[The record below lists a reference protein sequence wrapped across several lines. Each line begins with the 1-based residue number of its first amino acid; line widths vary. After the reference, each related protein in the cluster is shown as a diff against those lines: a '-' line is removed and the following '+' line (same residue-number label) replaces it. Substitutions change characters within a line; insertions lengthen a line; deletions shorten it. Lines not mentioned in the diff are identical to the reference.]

1 VSDNVNPDARSSTDG
16 VKPGKNKPARTKLAR
31 TKRGKG
37 KLADPEHV
45 DTQQVDTEQVD
56 TELDHDGLAH
66 DELAQTEAAGDPNA
80 KSAPEDRDVEG
91 PLDESEANPVR
102 PYVDLGGVKIL
113 PREGLHLRLEIEEGS
128 KRVVAIGLD
137 YAGSTLQVQPFAAP
151 RSSGLWNEIRTQIA
165 DQIAKQGGSTTPR
178 EGPFGP
184 ELVAEI
190 PVAAGQ
196 GPSGTTR
203 LARFIGVDG
212 PRWFLRGV
220 IAGEGAIDPAAAA
233 QIEDLFRSI
242 VVVRGSAP
250 MPPRDLIP
258 LRMPATPAGSP
269 EPTGV

>member
-1 VSDNVNPDARSSTDG
+1 MSDIVNPDET
-16 VKPGKNKPARTKLAR
+16 
-31 TKRGKG
+31 
-37 KLADPEHV
+37 PEIM
-45 DTQQVDTEQVD
+45 
-56 TELDHDGLAH
+56 
-66 DELAQTEAAGDPNA
+66 P
-80 KSAPEDRDVEG
+80 KSAPEDRETEG
-91 PLDESEANPVR
+91 PLDEAEANPVR

-151 RSSGLWNEIRTQIA
+151 RSSGLWHEIRDQIA
-165 DQIAKQGGSTTPR
+165 DQIGKQGGTTTLR

-196 GPSGTTR
+196 DTTESTR

-220 IAGEGAIDPAAAA
+220 IAGEGAINEEAAL

-242 VVVRGSAP
+242 VVVRGSTP

-258 LRMPATPAGSP
+258 LRMPATPTGSS
-269 EPTGV
+269 EPTDV

>member
-1 VSDNVNPDARSSTDG
+1 VSDTVNPEET
-16 VKPGKNKPARTKLAR
+16 P
-31 TKRGKG
+31 
-37 KLADPEHV
+37 
-45 DTQQVDTEQVD
+45 
-56 TELDHDGLAH
+56 
-66 DELAQTEAAGDPNA
+66 DETA
-80 KSAPEDRDVEG
+80 KSAPEDRATEG
-91 PLDESEANPVR
+91 PLDEAEANPVR

-151 RSSGLWNEIRTQIA
+151 RSSGLWHEIRAQIA
-165 DQIAKQGGSTTPR
+165 DQIGKQGGTTTLR

-196 GPSGTTR
+196 GAEGTSR

-220 IAGEGAIDPAAAA
+220 IAGEGAIKADAATE
-233 QIEDLFRSI
+233 IEDLFRSI

-258 LRMPATPAGSP
+258 LRMPVAPASAA
-269 EPTGV
+269 EPGKS

>member
-1 VSDNVNPDARSSTDG
+1 MSDIVNPEEF
-16 VKPGKNKPARTKLAR
+16 
-31 TKRGKG
+31 
-37 KLADPEHV
+37 PE
-45 DTQQVDTEQVD
+45 T
-56 TELDHDGLAH
+56 L
-66 DELAQTEAAGDPNA
+66 A
-80 KSAPEDRDVEG
+80 KSAPEDRETDG
-91 PLDESEANPVR
+91 PLDEAEANPVR

-151 RSSGLWNEIRTQIA
+151 RSSGLWHEIRDQIA
-165 DQIAKQGGSTTPR
+165 DQIGKQGGTTTLR

-190 PVAAGQ
+190 PVAPG
-196 GPSGTTR
+196 SGGDESSR

-220 IAGEGAIDPAAAA
+220 IAGEGAVNADAAA
-233 QIEDLFRSI
+233 QIEELFRSI

-258 LRMPATPAGSP
+258 LRMPATPSGAA
-269 EPTGV
+269 EPTDG

>member
-1 VSDNVNPDARSSTDG
+1 VTDTTT
-16 VKPGKNKPARTKLAR
+16 PGDFPAPL
-31 TKRGKG
+31 
-37 KLADPEHV
+37 
-45 DTQQVDTEQVD
+45 
-56 TELDHDGLAH
+56 
-66 DELAQTEAAGDPNA
+66 A
-80 KSAPEDRDVEG
+80 KSAPDNRESEG
-91 PLDESEANPVR
+91 PFDESEANPVR
-102 PYVDLGGVKIL
+102 PYVDLGGIKIL

-137 YAGSTLQVQPFAAP
+137 FAGSTLQVQPFAAP
-151 RSSGLWNEIRTQIA
+151 RSSGLWHEIRDQIA
-165 DQIAKQGGSTTPR
+165 DQIGKQGGTTTPR

-196 GPSGTTR
+196 EAGGVTR

-220 IAGEGAIDPAAAA
+220 IAGEGAIDPDAAA

-242 VVVRGSAP
+242 VVVRGGTP

-258 LRMPATPAGSP
+258 LRMPATP
-269 EPTGV
+269 TGAAETTAV